1 MYPDLQT
8 FIAALEAAG
17 ELKRIAARVSPV
29 LEIAQW
35 ADAESKAA
43 APAPPSRATRAIDPR
58 FHSRGGH
65 ALLFENVEGSNIPV
79 LINALGSYRR
89 IEMALGC
96 GENGRGGLAGGG
108 LEALAARIGDLAKP
122 APPRSFEEVIDAA
135 KKFLP
140 LVRIPPKRRVG
151 GGRGAS
157 QEVVHTGSAID
168 LTTLPLLRCWPH
180 DGDYAALGY
189 PANVNAGVAGVA
201 SGPDWDAHYRGRYI
215 TLAGIH
221 TIHADDIDDEK
232 PASHNIGMYRVQLL
246 GPKTLAMHW
255 HMHHDGARHWRS
267 WKALGKPM
275 PVAIALGGESVLPY
289 AATAPLPPGISELLL
304 AGFLNGNGIRM
315 VRGVTVPLWVPAN
328 AEIIIEGFV
337 RHDAGFIGWDP
348 RDPAAGPLGPGA
360 AFEGPFGDHTGFY
373 SMPDRYPLLEV
384 TAITH
389 RAKPIYPTTIVGLP
403 PQEDYYLGKATE
415 RLFLPLLKTIVHDI
429 EDYDLPQFG
438 AFHNAACV
446 KIKKAYPLQG
456 RRVMHSVWGAGQ
468 MAWTKTIFVVDDDCH
483 VHDTF
488 EVLKR
493 AGQYCEPS
501 RDIEFA
507 RGPVDILDHAAPR
520 LGAGLKVGFD
530 CTRKR
535 AGEEVGGV
543 GGVEITGT
551 PRAIAPR
558 DELDAHAAK
567 IVAEV
572 EGISGRRVLDARVL
586 HETGGYWMVIK
597 VDKKPGDAAA
607 AGAGVRALEAAMRV
621 PEPVVAGRGGGPA
634 YFVAVGPDVD
644 IADADAALFHWV
656 ANFDASR
663 DLVLDPVELE
673 RAAPDSPAPNKNP
686 FSRLTHR
693 IGLDATPKV
702 PGDERFGEP
711 VRAWP
716 PVLKMDEGVIAK
728 VGGMRR

>member
-8 FIAALEAAG
+8 FVAALEAAG
-17 ELKRIAARVSPV
+17 ELKRIKSRVSPV

-43 APAPPSRATRAIDPR
+43 APYAPSHATRAIDPR
-58 FHSRGGH
+58 FHSRGGY

-96 GENGRGGLAGGG
+96 HDEGRTSGG
-108 LEALAARIGDLAKP
+108 LEALAAKIGDLAKP
-122 APPRSFEEVIDAA
+122 APPRSLEEVVDAA

-140 LVRIPPKRRVG
+140 LFKIPPKRRS
-151 GGRGAS
+151 GRGAS
-157 QEVVHTGSAID
+157 QEVVHTGNAID

-180 DGDYAALGY
+180 DGDYAAVGY
-189 PANVNAGVAGVA
+189 PADVNAGVPGLA
-201 SGPDWDAHYRGRYI
+201 SGPEWDEHYRGRYI

-267 WKALGKPM
+267 WKALAKPM

-337 RHDAGFIGWDP
+337 RHDAGHIGWDP
-348 RDPAAGPLGPGA
+348 RDPSSGPLGPGA

-468 MAWTKTIFVVDDDCH
+468 MAWTKTIFVVDDDCD

-493 AGQYCEPS
+493 AGQYCDPS

-543 GGVEITGT
+543 EVATT
-551 PRAIAPR
+551 PRPIASR
-558 DELDAHAAK
+558 EALDSHAAR
-567 IVAEV
+567 IRAEV
-572 EGISGRRVLDARVL
+572 PGVIDARVL
-586 HETGGYWMVIK
+586 HETGGYWMFIRV
-597 VDKKPGDAAA
+597 KKDATSPGT
-607 AGAGVRALEAAMRV
+607 GVRVLEGAMSV
-621 PEPVVAGRGGGPA
+621 PEPKDAGPA
-634 YFVAVGPDVD
+634 FFVGVGPDVD
-644 IADADAALFHWV
+644 LSDPDAALFHWV
-656 ANFDASR
+656 ANFDAAR
-663 DLVLDPVELE
+663 DLVLDPGALE
-673 RAAPDSPAPNKNP
+673 SLSAIARNP
-686 FSRLTHR
+686 FPRLTRR
-693 IGLDATPKV
+693 IGFDATPKV

-716 PVLKMDEGVIAK
+716 PVLKMPEGVVTK
-728 VGGMRR
+728 VAHARG